1 MSERASMP
9 TFVPRT
15 VASFERAAT
24 MVARRV
30 AAPVRMLATRAL
42 SFADRLVGTWAGAS
56 PMVGGFESGGAR
68 PAMRAAARGGGAM
81 PLPRPWYEVDADEDA
96 IWPQQAA
103 RAAMAAAG
111 RAGAAPTG
119 AAATGAAPM
128 VPAAERGAAIARTNL
143 TAPPERAAATR
154 DAADALRAADAPT
167 VTAATS
173 ATTSATAT
181 ADVRA
186 AEALGLHVA
195 PERPIVAAPV
205 ARATTPLARA
215 LQHAA
220 WVDQQLRTT
229 APVAPVARASA
240 GYVFIA
246 PADVAREQARAAE
259 TQAPTQ
265 ADAIAPRAAS
275 VATPMPTVAP
285 AAMAAPSVAAW
296 SPVLPDPRLAA
307 AMPTAIAQRV
317 ADFVSQLVGAQAA
330 RDAAPMA
337 PAATT
342 TFAPVVVAP
351 AMSTATVRAAVPER
365 TFVMLPPPAI
375 ATVSWRPG
383 AAAAR
388 VEQLGARVDARVNAA
403 WGEPTAPT
411 IAPMATEAATSTRAV
426 PAAERI
432 YVAPSDVRAT
442 GPARMTQFVQQ
453 LVGVQAARATAPLPV
468 QALVAALERGV
479 TTTAAAT
486 PTAATPNATTARATT
501 AARLASPAMSAAALT
516 SATTAAAASRRAP
529 ERVALTATLAP
540 AQRAGARAAAT
551 ATMMPGALAQR
562 AEQLGGVVGVR
573 AASLSI
579 DFVDP
584 ARLSMLTGEAPAMP
598 ALAPAAQPAASDT
611 IMPAPRALF
620 ATPPATPSL
629 TAEEWSLVATFP
641 SAATAVQLA
650 AARQAAPWSGTTS
663 RATIAPERT
672 LLSAIATGATPGVQ
686 TVASA
691 RPIVARTTTSG
702 APAQRSAP
710 MEYVAVAPS
719 ETQGRLPTGRTPR
732 GSFTWPKLADYAS
745 TRGEWTASAAVA
757 VAEQTKQAAPGTPLW
772 GVLPSLVAVAPSL
785 AASTGVTA
793 RRDAVDTT
801 AVAASAPSG
810 EAAPARRDSAR
821 GDAPAMTLMSA
832 AATREARAAARLGTR
847 EIVRAD
853 DDGGD
858 GEQPRTAP
866 AMPTTGGERRV
877 GAAGVSNVRTQAAM
891 PLMTGAATAREGAS
905 AGGGVVGPAARA
917 LELAR
922 PFLKLVEGGVSGD
935 GGQRASAAP
944 RFFEQPQ
951 PVVAGAPS
959 SDSASRIVE
968 ALRSQP
974 AAGSSDDRVSLADLT
989 LIAIASATQQVAASA
1004 AGGGPSGGGGGAAA
1018 APASS
1023 SAPSSGH
1030 GGGGSGNPAQ
1040 ENRAARARD
1049 VRRATASLRSR
1060 TARGVAIMGKL
1071 ERARIHV
1078 LKGDGSS
1085 NDVDTDG

>member
-1 MSERASMP
+1 MP

-167 VTAATS
+167 VTATTS

-432 YVAPSDVRAT
+432 DVAPSDVRAT

-562 AEQLGGVVGVR
+562 AEQIGGVVGVR

-584 ARLSMLTGEAPAMP
+584 ARLSMLTGGAGDAGGGARREVRTEPG
-598 ALAPAAQPAASDT
+598 
-611 IMPAPRALF
+611 RRRR
-620 ATPPATPSL
+620 TPSCRRRDHCSRRRGD
-629 TAEEWSLVATFP
+629 AAGAAVADSRGVVAGGDVP
-641 SAATAVQLA
+641 VDGDGGADGERAPGRRGQDAVGGA
-650 AARQAAPWSGTTS
+650 
-663 RATIAPERT
+663 RATSAPDAVDRRPRRPARW
-672 LLSAIATGATPGVQ
+672 LSAIATARRPGADGGERR
-686 TVASA
+686 AHDSA
-691 RPIVARTTTSG
+691 RPREATAGAARRPR
-702 APAQRSAP
+702 ARRAP

-719 ETQGRLPTGRTPR
+719 
-732 GSFTWPKLADYAS
+732 
-745 TRGEWTASAAVA
+745 
-757 VAEQTKQAAPGTPLW
+757 
-772 GVLPSLVAVAPSL
+772 
-785 AASTGVTA
+785 
-793 RRDAVDTT
+793 
-801 AVAASAPSG
+801 
-810 EAAPARRDSAR
+810 
-821 GDAPAMTLMSA
+821 
-832 AATREARAAARLGTR
+832 
-847 EIVRAD
+847 
-853 DDGGD
+853 
-858 GEQPRTAP
+858 
-866 AMPTTGGERRV
+866 
-877 GAAGVSNVRTQAAM
+877 
-891 PLMTGAATAREGAS
+891 
-905 AGGGVVGPAARA
+905 PAAHAVSRA
-917 LELAR
+917 
-922 PFLKLVEGGVSGD
+922 
-935 GGQRASAAP
+935 
-944 RFFEQPQ
+944 
-951 PVVAGAPS
+951 
-959 SDSASRIVE
+959 
-968 ALRSQP
+968 
-974 AAGSSDDRVSLADLT
+974 
-989 LIAIASATQQVAASA
+989 
-1004 AGGGPSGGGGGAAA
+1004 
-1018 APASS
+1018 
-1023 SAPSSGH
+1023 
-1030 GGGGSGNPAQ
+1030 
-1040 ENRAARARD
+1040 
-1049 VRRATASLRSR
+1049 
-1060 TARGVAIMGKL
+1060 
-1071 ERARIHV
+1071 
-1078 LKGDGSS
+1078 
-1085 NDVDTDG
+1085 